1 MGNFLDSI
9 IEEVQSLEQNK
20 LKELKEKLLEKEK
33 KLFEKEKKLL
43 EKEKNLE
50 EKEKKFK
57 ERYTI
62 FEGLSENYFNNF
74 ILKNLD
80 DINLGKCCDKI
91 RNDIKNY
98 VKTLS
103 NGEKNY
109 IEGFQQYLTE
119 YNPNFKFAN
128 NKIKVSFSYKFG
140 EPINNKTF
148 IYFIKNGL
156 STLYSSDKE
165 IYHDVFNFFK
175 NIEAEIKNFIY
186 IPMIN
191 NNSLC
196 ELKKHIYLGALTS
209 QLKENGFKT
218 IINYIFYTDEYFNES
233 EFKEISFNIKRRESF
248 IKKFKN
254 YEKDHIFVLN
264 INNLKDYIFSKTMKE
279 AYLETC
285 KDIFGYADFVN
296 EKNIE
301 IALNE
306 IYENIIKKNMKLA
319 KLERGYYGVTIYSKK
334 IFISNELTKNILE
347 SSLYEEKVAYL
358 GGLVKII
365 LQEII
370 HCLTNLLPLLSTKY
384 KELSNPFLGTF
395 KKNMNTYDYVIGNKI
410 NEKEKDSLIEFL
422 NNKIVN
428 YKLIGDSGEL
438 LEIKLFGNNKKN
450 KMDYIT
456 SEYFLYIKNLNQS
469 LKNFRDNLKLFE
481 DKITDSDEL
490 NKLRKDTSKSFK
502 NFNKIIYFGKCFL
515 NPKKINIYE

>member
-1 MGNFLDSI
+1 MGNFLNSNN
-9 IEEVQSLEQNK
+9 EEDQSLEQNK

-33 KLFEKEKKLL
+33 KLEEKEKKL
-43 EKEKNLE
+43 
-50 EKEKKFK
+50 K
-57 ERYTI
+57 ERYEI
-62 FEGLSENYFNNF
+62 FEGLSDNYLNNF
-74 ILKNLD
+74 KLKNLD
-80 DINLGKCCDKI
+80 DITLGKCADKV
-91 RNDIKNY
+91 RKDIEKY
-98 VKTLS
+98 IKTLP
-103 NGEKNY
+103 NEEKNY
-109 IEGFQQYLTE
+109 IEEFQQYLTE
-119 YNPNFKFAN
+119 YNPNFKFTN

-148 IYFIKNGL
+148 ISFIQNGL

-196 ELKKHIYLGALTS
+196 EFKKHIYLGALTS
-209 QLKENGFKT
+209 QIKENDYKT

-233 EFKEISFNIKRRESF
+233 EFKEISFDIQRRETF

-264 INNLKDYIFSKTMKE
+264 FNNLKDYIFSKTMKE

-285 KDIFGYADFVN
+285 KDIFGEADFVN

-301 IALNE
+301 NALNE

-319 KLERGYYGVTIYSKK
+319 KLEKGYYGVTIYSKK

-347 SSLYEEKVAYL
+347 SSFNETKVTYL
-358 GGLVKII
+358 GGLVKTI
-365 LQEII
+365 LHEIM
-370 HCLTNLLPLLSTKY
+370 HCLTNLLPLLSTNY
-384 KELSNPFLGTF
+384 KELSNPFLRTF
-395 KKNMNTYDYVIGNKI
+395 KKNVNTYDYVIGNKI
-410 NEKEKDSLIEFL
+410 NENENDSLIEFL

-428 YKLIGDSGEL
+428 YELIEDSGEL
-438 LEIKLFGNNKKN
+438 FEIKLFGNDKKN

-456 SEYFLYIKNLNQS
+456 SEYFLYIKNLNQP

-481 DKITDSDEL
+481 DRINDSDEL
-490 NKLRKDTSKSFK
+490 NKLRKDTSISFK
-502 NFNKIIYFGKCFL
+502 RFNKIIYFGKCFL